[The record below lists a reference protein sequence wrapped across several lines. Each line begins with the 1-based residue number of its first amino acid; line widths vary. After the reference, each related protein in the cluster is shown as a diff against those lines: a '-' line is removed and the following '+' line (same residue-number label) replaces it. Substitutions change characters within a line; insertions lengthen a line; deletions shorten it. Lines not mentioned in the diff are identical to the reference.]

1 MFNLSFPHSLAR
13 TEMYLFRMRY
23 IMNRGDMFLNY
34 VHTWLSFTRS
44 LTYVLYNTLCMY
56 AAKGQG

>member
-13 TEMYLFRMRY
+13 TEMYIFVSYAIHNEQGRY
-23 IMNRGDMFLNY
+23 VPKL
-34 VHTWLSFTRS
+34 HTWLSFTRS

-56 AAKGQG
+56 AAMGQG